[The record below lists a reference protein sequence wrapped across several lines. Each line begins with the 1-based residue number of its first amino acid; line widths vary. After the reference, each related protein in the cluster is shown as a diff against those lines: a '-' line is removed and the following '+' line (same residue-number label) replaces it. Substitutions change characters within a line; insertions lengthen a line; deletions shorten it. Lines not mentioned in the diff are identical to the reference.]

1 MFVEA
6 AEPSD
11 VRDGGVCVTLGFDG
25 SLRRLALFY
34 NDGEVYAVDDTC
46 THAGASLSEGG
57 VRDGTVRCPRHGA
70 PFDLRTGEA
79 LGYPASEDLRTY
91 ETKVKDG
98 VVYVR
103 VDDDTE

>member
-1 MFVEA
+1 MWREAVESDDIPESGGVSVFVDGEA
-6 AEPSD
+6 IALF
-11 VRDGGVCVTLGFDG
+11 RDGD
-25 SLRRLALFY
+25 
-34 NDGEVYAVDDTC
+34 EIHAVSDTC

-79 LGYPASEDLRTY
+79 LGYPATEDVRVY
-91 ETKVKDG
+91 ETKTEGG

-103 VDDDTE
+103 VNDG

>member
-1 MFVEA
+1 MWHEVCADKELEEGDSATVSVEGESVA
-6 AEPSD
+6 VFLSEDEVHAVSD
-11 VRDGGVCVTLGFDG
+11 V
-25 SLRRLALFY
+25 
-34 NDGEVYAVDDTC
+34 C

-57 VRDGTVRCPRHGA
+57 VREGTVRCPRHGA

-91 ETKVKDG
+91 ETKVEDG

-103 VDDDTE
+103 VDEEV